1 MGGFLALVAAVA
13 AIVLSPLM
21 ALEKIEVVGLV
32 SLDESVVVGAVAD
45 QRGRPLALLDFDDVR
60 SKLGT
65 VPQIESFATELRPP
79 HTLVIRVV
87 ERVAVGSIRV
97 ATGYDVV
104 DAAGVVI
111 AFSEG
116 EPAGIPAIF
125 TADAAG
131 PGFDAI
137 VATLSALPTDV
148 RADVKSIS
156 AESRDSVTFLLR
168 SAAHEIRWGSDES
181 ASQKS
186 AVLRQA
192 LVVAAVPG
200 AGPSASLTAWERRAH
215 GWVMVLPAMPSVL
228 GRTGIVAGAQKREGD
243 GGTPAGVH
251 RLERAFGYAPTA
263 ATALDY
269 RQATARDWWIDEP
282 KDPAYNT
289 WVKND
294 GVPAVSAEA
303 MRRHDGQ
310 YELGAVLGWNTDPVV
325 PGRGSAIFFHVWNGP
340 DEATSGCVAAA
351 RDDVQRVLAWLDRA
365 RQPVMVV
372 AAP

>member
-192 LVVAAVPG
+192 LVVAASRGG
-200 AGPSASLTAWERRAH
+200 AF
-215 GWVMVLPAMPSVL
+215 V
-228 GRTGIVAGAQKREGD
+228 
-243 GGTPAGVH
+243 
-251 RLERAFGYAPTA
+251 
-263 ATALDY
+263 
-269 RQATARDWWIDEP
+269 ID
-282 KDPAYNT
+282 
-289 WVKND
+289 
-294 GVPAVSAEA
+294 VSA
-303 MRRHDGQ
+303 
-310 YELGAVLGWNTDPVV
+310 
-325 PGRGSAIFFHVWNGP
+325 P
-340 DEATSGCVAAA
+340 DT
-351 RDDVQRVLAWLDRA
+351 L
-365 RQPVMVV
+365 VMK
-372 AAP
+372 PIG

>member
-1 MGGFLALVAAVA
+1 MKRPNLHGTASSGRPRASSARGKPSLDPRTRLKRAERDESRRFTANSRRVARVRLAVMGGFLALVAAVA

-45 QRGRPLALLDFDDVR
+45 QRGRPLALLDFNDVR

-65 VPQIESFATELRPP
+65 VPQIESFATEMRPP

-131 PGFDAI
+131 PGLDAI

-192 LVVAAVPG
+192 LVVAASRGG
-200 AGPSASLTAWERRAH
+200 AF
-215 GWVMVLPAMPSVL
+215 V
-228 GRTGIVAGAQKREGD
+228 
-243 GGTPAGVH
+243 
-251 RLERAFGYAPTA
+251 
-263 ATALDY
+263 
-269 RQATARDWWIDEP
+269 ID
-282 KDPAYNT
+282 
-289 WVKND
+289 
-294 GVPAVSAEA
+294 VSA
-303 MRRHDGQ
+303 
-310 YELGAVLGWNTDPVV
+310 
-325 PGRGSAIFFHVWNGP
+325 P
-340 DEATSGCVAAA
+340 DT
-351 RDDVQRVLAWLDRA
+351 L
-365 RQPVMVV
+365 VMK
-372 AAP
+372 PIG

>member
-1 MGGFLALVAAVA
+1 VKRPNLHGTASSGRPRASSARGKPSLDPRTRLKRAERDESRRFTANSRRVARVRLAVMGGFLALVAAVA

-45 QRGRPLALLDFDDVR
+45 QRGRPLALLDFNDVR

-65 VPQIESFATELRPP
+65 VPQIESFATEMRPP

-131 PGFDAI
+131 PGLDAI

-192 LVVAAVPG
+192 LVVAASRGG
-200 AGPSASLTAWERRAH
+200 AF
-215 GWVMVLPAMPSVL
+215 V
-228 GRTGIVAGAQKREGD
+228 
-243 GGTPAGVH
+243 
-251 RLERAFGYAPTA
+251 
-263 ATALDY
+263 
-269 RQATARDWWIDEP
+269 ID
-282 KDPAYNT
+282 
-289 WVKND
+289 
-294 GVPAVSAEA
+294 VSA
-303 MRRHDGQ
+303 
-310 YELGAVLGWNTDPVV
+310 
-325 PGRGSAIFFHVWNGP
+325 P
-340 DEATSGCVAAA
+340 DT
-351 RDDVQRVLAWLDRA
+351 L
-365 RQPVMVV
+365 VMK
-372 AAP
+372 PIG

>member
-1 MGGFLALVAAVA
+1 VKRPNLHGTASSSRPRGPRAPSARGTPSIDPRTRLKRAERDESRRFTANSRRVTRVRLAVMGGFLALVAAVA
-13 AIVLSPLM
+13 VVVLSPLM

-45 QRGRPLALLDFDDVR
+45 QRGRPLALLDFEDVT

-97 ATGYDVV
+97 STGYDIV

-125 TADAAG
+125 TSDAAS
-131 PGFDAI
+131 PSFDAI
-137 VATLSALPTDV
+137 VATLTALPTDV

-156 AESRDSVTFLLR
+156 AESRDSVTFVLR
-168 SAAHEIRWGSDES
+168 SAAHEIRWGSDEA

-192 LVVAAVPG
+192 LFVAASRGG
-200 AGPSASLTAWERRAH
+200 AF
-215 GWVMVLPAMPSVL
+215 V
-228 GRTGIVAGAQKREGD
+228 
-243 GGTPAGVH
+243 
-251 RLERAFGYAPTA
+251 
-263 ATALDY
+263 
-269 RQATARDWWIDEP
+269 ID
-282 KDPAYNT
+282 
-289 WVKND
+289 
-294 GVPAVSAEA
+294 VSA
-303 MRRHDGQ
+303 
-310 YELGAVLGWNTDPVV
+310 
-325 PGRGSAIFFHVWNGP
+325 P
-340 DEATSGCVAAA
+340 DT
-351 RDDVQRVLAWLDRA
+351 L
-365 RQPVMVV
+365 VMK
-372 AAP
+372 PIG